1 MPPEGA
7 PPSDVGVAM
16 MAELLTKLG
25 AIIQQSETNRDLFIE
40 MRDLLADDI
49 EAKRRLSVT
58 LDELSGRLEV
68 LSVASGIC
76 VDIANGKKSV
86 SLADFCHAIVQA
98 EEEIFP
104 DEDDEDGDPDDD
116 PDDKD
121 PVVGGPR
128 SRRV

>member
-1 MPPEGA
+1 MPEGA
-7 PPSDVGVAM
+7 TPSDVGA
-16 MAELLTKLG
+16 ALLTELLAKLG
-25 AIIQQSETNRDLFIE
+25 AVIHQSEVNRELMID
-40 MRDLLADDI
+40 MRDLLAEDI
-49 EAKRRLSVT
+49 DAKKRLAQT

-68 LSVASGIC
+68 FSVASGIC

-86 SLADFCHAIVQA
+86 SLADFCHAVVQA

-104 DEDDEDGDPDDD
+104 DEDDGDGDVPDDD